1 MGTLRLHHLFSK
13 ITFKQMFTERRQVI
27 RNIKN
32 NRYLPTLITA
42 LIIQTKTYYIVTSD
56 YSLP

>member
-1 MGTLRLHHLFSK
+1 MK
-13 ITFKQMFTERRQVI
+13 YKKQ
-27 RNIKN
+27 
-32 NRYLPTLITA
+32 YLPTLITA